1 MYVIVLIIDLCIKN
15 YLNIFYLVV
24 GIVYVEWDIGFC
36 FLYSI
41 GCGGLY
47 NVVVCDEFRIFDDGF
62 VVVGCLV
69 KWGKCLI
76 FMIR

>member
-1 MYVIVLIIDLCIKN
+1 MYVLIIDLCIKN
-15 YLNIFYLVV
+15 YLNIFYWVV

-47 NVVVCDEFRIFDDGF
+47 NVVVCDEFRI
-62 VVVGCLV
+62 L
-69 KWGKCLI
+69 L
-76 FMIR
+76 